1 MKLNNLTLSY
11 GNKIVL
17 KDINLSIDNSEFLF
31 LIGRS
36 GSWKTSVIRS
46 LIWDLKPYSGEIFL
60 DNWDELYSSKDK
72 DYLVKYRRK
81 IGIIFQDY
89 KLLSSK
95 TVYENVAFAM
105 EVCGYSDEDI
115 MIRVPQ
121 VLDQV
126 DLLLKK
132 DKNIDELSW
141 GEKQRLAIARA
152 LVHNPDIIIG
162 DEPTWNLDPKTAFWV
177 MKIFEDLNKKWKTII
192 IATHDDKLVNRFEKR
207 VVAFGDKKIISDEK
221 KGTFSI

>member
-1 MKLNNLTLSY
+1 
-11 GNKIVL
+11 
-17 KDINLSIDNSEFLF
+17 
-31 LIGRS
+31 
-36 GSWKTSVIRS
+36 
-46 LIWDLKPYSGEIFL
+46 
-60 DNWDELYSSKDK
+60 
-72 DYLVKYRRK
+72 
-81 IGIIFQDY
+81 
-89 KLLSSK
+89 
-95 TVYENVAFAM
+95 
-105 EVCGYSDEDI
+105 

>member
-60 DNWDELYSSKDK
+60 DNWDELYSSKYK